1 MFRISMFAGFCAF
14 LALTCATAQ
23 DAKKDPPKKTPPI
36 VEELLKLTPDQFIK
50 RFDKDGDGFLSKDE
64 LPMFLGKAFD
74 ASDKNGDGKLDR
86 EEVAALQKLLRNF
99 FAAGAQPKTP
109 PPSKEIEQ
117 IINNLLKQFDTD
129 KDGKISRNEAKG
141 FILNVFDQF
150 DANQDGFLDR
160 KELRALAERIEANQK
175 KFPQPKDAPAPAY
188 DFDALDKN
196 ADGRLTKEE
205 LKGTPLYARFAEIDT
220 DGNGMIDRREF
231 EAFLERENAKRKK
244 DQKK

>member
-1 MFRISMFAGFCAF
+1 LCNLVLHLRYGPGDQEGP
-14 LALTCATAQ
+14 T
-23 DAKKDPPKKTPPI
+23 KKIPPI
-36 VEELLKLTPDQFIK
+36 VEEMLKFTPEQFIK
-50 RFDKDGDGFLSKDE
+50 RFDKNGDGFLSKDE

-86 EEVAALQKLLRNF
+86 EEVAALQTLLRNF
-99 FAAGAQPKTP
+99 FAASSPPKTSP
-109 PPSKEIEQ
+109 PPKEIEQ

-129 KDGKISRNEAKG
+129 GDGKISRKEAKG
-141 FILNVFDQF
+141 FLLNLFDQF

-175 KFPQPKDAPAPAY
+175 KFPQPKTGPGPAY

-205 LKGTPLYARFAEIDT
+205 LKGTPLYDRFAQIDT

-231 EAFLERENAKRKK
+231 EAFFERENAKKKK
-244 DQKK
+244 DKSK

>member
-1 MFRISMFAGFCAF
+1 MFRVSLFTGFCLVLLF
-14 LALTCATAQ
+14 TCATAQ
-23 DAKKDPPKKTPPI
+23 DAKKDPPKKMPAL
-36 VEELLKLTPDQFIK
+36 VEEMLKLTPDQVIK
-50 RFDKDGDGFLSKDE
+50 RFDKNGDGFLSKDE

-129 KDGKISRNEAKG
+129 KDGKISRKEAKG
-141 FILNVFDQF
+141 QILAIFDQF
-150 DANQDGFLDR
+150 DTNKDGFLDR
-160 KELRALAERIEANQK
+160 MELRALAERIQANQK
-175 KFPQPKDAPAPAY
+175 GLPAKDGAGPAY

-205 LKGTPLYARFAEIDT
+205 LKGTPLYERFAEIDT

>member
-1 MFRISMFAGFCAF
+1 MFRGSLVAGFCVISF
-14 LALTCATAQ
+14 FTCATAQ
-23 DAKKDPPKKTPPI
+23 DAKKDPPKKVPAI
-36 VEELLKLTPDQFIK
+36 VEEMLKLTPEQLIK
-50 RFDKDGDGFLSKDE
+50 RFDKNGDGFLSKDE

-86 EEVAALQKLLRNF
+86 EEVAALQKVLRNF
-99 FAAGAQPKTP
+99 FAAGAQPKAA

-117 IINNLLKQFDTD
+117 IIDNLLKQFDTD
-129 KDGKISRNEAKG
+129 KDGKISRKEAKG
-141 FILNVFDQF
+141 QILAIFDQY
-150 DANQDGFLDR
+150 DTNKDGFLDR
-160 KELRALAERIEANQK
+160 MELRPLAERIQANQK
-175 KFPQPKDAPAPAY
+175 GFPAKGGPGPAY

-205 LKGTPLYARFAEIDT
+205 LKGTPLYERFAEIDT

>member
-1 MFRISMFAGFCAF
+1 MIRVSLFTGFCLVLLF
-14 LALTCATAQ
+14 TCATAQ
-23 DAKKDPPKKTPPI
+23 DAKKDPPKKMPAI
-36 VEELLKLTPDQFIK
+36 VEEMLKLTPEQVIK
-50 RFDKDGDGFLSKDE
+50 RFDKNGDGFLSKDE

-129 KDGKISRNEAKG
+129 KDGKISRKEAKG
-141 FILNVFDQF
+141 QILAIFDQY
-150 DANQDGFLDR
+150 DTNKDGFLDR
-160 KELRALAERIEANQK
+160 MELRALAERIQANQK
-175 KFPQPKDAPAPAY
+175 GLPAKGGAGPAY

-205 LKGTPLYARFAEIDT
+205 LKGTPLYERFAEIDT

-231 EAFLERENAKRKK
+231 EAFLERERAKGKK
-244 DQKK
+244 TEKK